1 MVRISEC
8 ARLTGQCV
16 ILSLRNHVG
25 IQGPVFKY
33 SPIMFFFVVFFLDLL
48 VAQDFYSVQFIR
60 ELLEILD
67 IFSTSQSVN
76 KYKQLVGT

>member
-1 MVRISEC
+1 
-8 ARLTGQCV
+8 
-16 ILSLRNHVG
+16 
-25 IQGPVFKY
+25 
-33 SPIMFFFVVFFLDLL
+33 MFFFVVFFLDLL